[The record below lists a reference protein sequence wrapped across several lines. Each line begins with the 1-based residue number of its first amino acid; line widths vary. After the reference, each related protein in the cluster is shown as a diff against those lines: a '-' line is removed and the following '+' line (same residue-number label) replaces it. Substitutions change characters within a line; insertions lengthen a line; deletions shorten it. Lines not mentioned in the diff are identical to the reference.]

1 MADWQ
6 IRKTNLEMNMGT
18 ATAITTQFQELN
30 SRTAVNSYDKSK
42 LNGKMQSI
50 ESQSSDMQRAIE
62 TYEKEFLD
70 RKNGAPM
77 TYPMF
82 STLQDYALL
91 LFFIGYF
98 LVAFVM
104 VFSVFRT
111 AGRMAAV
118 VGIIGTIVFSVVLAE
133 AIRRFG

>member
-6 IRKTNLEMNMGT
+6 IRKTNLEMNLGT
-18 ATAITTQFQELN
+18 ATAISTQFQELN
-30 SRTAVNSYDKSK
+30 SRTAVHSSDKSK

-50 ESQSSDMQRAIE
+50 EAQTADIQHAIE

-70 RKNGAPM
+70 RKNGAPI

-82 STLQDYALL
+82 TTLQDYVLL

-98 LVAFVM
+98 LVAFAL

-118 VGIIGTIVFSVVLAE
+118 VGVIGTIVFSVVLAE

>member
-1 MADWQ
+1 MAGWQ
-6 IRKTNLEMNMGT
+6 IRKTNLEINMGT

-30 SRTAVNSYDKSK
+30 SRMAVNASDKLK
-42 LNGKMQSI
+42 LEGKMQSI
-50 ESQSSDMQRAIE
+50 ESQSADIQNAIE

-82 STLQDYALL
+82 TTLQDYALL

-98 LVAFVM
+98 LVAFALI
-104 VFSVFRT
+104 FSAFRA
-111 AGRMAAV
+111 AGIMAAV
-118 VGIIGTIVFSVVLAE
+118 VGVIGTIVFSVILAE

>member
-6 IRKTNLEMNMGT
+6 VRKTNLEMNLGT

-30 SRTAVNSYDKSK
+30 SRTAVHSSNVSD
-42 LNGKMQSI
+42 LQGKMQSI
-50 ESQSSDMQRAIE
+50 EAQTADIQHAIE

-70 RKNGAPM
+70 RKNGAPI

-82 STLQDYALL
+82 TTLQDYVLL

-98 LVAFVM
+98 LVAFAL
-104 VFSVFRT
+104 VFSVFST

-118 VGIIGTIVFSVVLAE
+118 VGVIGTIVFSVVLAE

>member
-1 MADWQ
+1 
-6 IRKTNLEMNMGT
+6 
-18 ATAITTQFQELN
+18 
-30 SRTAVNSYDKSK
+30 
-42 LNGKMQSI
+42 
-50 ESQSSDMQRAIE
+50 MQRAIE

-118 VGIIGTIVFSVVLAE
+118 VGVIGTIVFSVVLAE